1 MRNKWERDRDIEE
14 VIRDGVRKAVCREV
28 SAGNTNTAANL
39 NSRIDAIAES
49 VREKMQTAFSIRR
62 PRK

>member
-14 VIRDGVRKAVCREV
+14 VIRDGVRKVIVQCVALKQWDGAREV
-28 SAGNTNTAANL
+28 NEYIS
-39 NSRIDAIAES
+39 AIAES